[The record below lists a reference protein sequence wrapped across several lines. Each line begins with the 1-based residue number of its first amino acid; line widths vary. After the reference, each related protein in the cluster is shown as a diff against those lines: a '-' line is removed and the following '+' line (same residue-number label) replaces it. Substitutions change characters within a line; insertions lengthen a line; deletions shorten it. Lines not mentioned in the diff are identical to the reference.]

1 MPEGGLLMPL
11 LPPGNTGY
19 GAELQFDLVG
29 TRQGEGNQ
37 CVRYQV
43 RIMPALAKFTS
54 CFSPNCQ

>member
-1 MPEGGLLMPL
+1 MPL